1 MENVDKAKED
11 VKAAIATV
19 RDFVDRIKSLRG
31 ILEGLE
37 QEEGEFAAAMTELN
51 GSLVALTNLMRGVS
65 STVTETMKESQDAL
79 SQLSGNNPMYAAL
92 ADAYKSLGISDKV
105 AGILGGGESQ
115 EEGNEEMT
123 ADGQD
128 ELRKQELVKE
138 KEFLKEKAKL
148 CKDNLI
154 ERNTLVLEQKKKE
167 LEILMAAG
175 KQEAETEAD
184 FANQRLLKEKEISK
198 AKVELAQSYMSTLGD
213 AFSGMSKLFN
223 SISDI
228 YKNDEANSEKTLK
241 KQKNLQ
247 IAGAT
252 MEMLS
257 GVVKAVSGAMSMG
270 PILGP
275 IMGAINS
282 ATVIAAGI
290 ANIKKIKQTDTS
302 GASSASA
309 APTAMAS
316 VAPPAVVPE
325 VETVHNL
332 TTSSDMAH
340 QESMMKDQ
348 KVYIL
353 SSDLEANGKHVEI
366 RERGTLILSPC
377 FRKVSSKET
386 YTQLHVVIL
395 SSLRSPP

>member
-31 ILEGLE
+31 ILKGLE

-65 STVTETMKESQDAL
+65 STVTEAMKDSQDAL
-79 SQLSGNNPMYAAL
+79 SQLSGNSPMYAAL

-105 AGILGGGESQ
+105 AGIIGGSESQ
-115 EEGNEEMT
+115 EEGNEEMPD
-123 ADGQD
+123 DGQD
-128 ELRKQELVKE
+128 ELRKQELKKE
-138 KEFLKEKAKL
+138 KEFLEAKQEL
-148 CKDNLI
+148 YNQGTI
-154 ERNTLVLEQKKKE
+154 ERNALLLEQKEKE

-175 KQEAETEAD
+175 KLETETEAD
-184 FANQRLLKEKEISK
+184 FANQRLLKEKEISN
-198 AKVELAQSYMSTLGD
+198 AKVELAQSYMSTIGD

-275 IMGAINS
+275 IMGTINS

-316 VAPPAVVPE
+316 VTPPAVTPE

-366 RERGTLILSPC
+366 RER
-377 FRKVSSKET
+377 ET
-386 YTQLHVVIL
+386 TF
-395 SSLRSPP
+395 

>member
-1 MENVDKAKED
+1 MENVDKAKDD
-11 VKAAIATV
+11 VTAAVISV
-19 RDFVDRIKSLRG
+19 RDFIDRIKSLRE

-37 QEEGEFAAAMTELN
+37 QEGGEFATAMTELN
-51 GSLVALTNLMRGVS
+51 GNIAYLTNLMRGVS
-65 STVTETMKESQDAL
+65 STVTETAKDSQDAL
-79 SQLSGNNPMYAAL
+79 SQLAGNSPMYAAL

-105 AGILGGGESQ
+105 AGIIGGGESQ
-115 EEGNEEMT
+115 EEGKEEMT

-128 ELRKQELVKE
+128 ELRKQELKKE
-138 KEFLKEKAKL
+138 KEFLEVKQELYNKGS
-148 CKDNLI
+148 I
-154 ERNTLVLEQKKKE
+154 EYNTLLLEQKKKE
-167 LEILMAAG
+167 LEIFMAAG
-175 KQEAETEAD
+175 KQETETEAE
-184 FANQRLLKEKEISK
+184 FANSRLLKEKEISK
-198 AKVELAQSYMSTLGD
+198 AKVELAQSYMNTIGD

-275 IMGAINS
+275 IMGTINS

-366 RERGTLILSPC
+366 RER
-377 FRKVSSKET
+377 ET
-386 YTQLHVVIL
+386 TF
-395 SSLRSPP
+395 

>member
-1 MENVDKAKED
+1 MENVDKAKDD
-11 VKAAIATV
+11 VTAAVISV
-19 RDFVDRIKSLRG
+19 RDFIDRIKSLRE

-37 QEEGEFAAAMTELN
+37 QEGGEFATAMTELN
-51 GSLVALTNLMRGVS
+51 GNIAYLTNLMRGVS
-65 STVTETMKESQDAL
+65 STVTETAKDSQDAL
-79 SQLSGNNPMYAAL
+79 SQLAGNSPMYAAL

-105 AGILGGGESQ
+105 AGIIGGGESQ
-115 EEGNEEMT
+115 EEGKEEMT

-128 ELRKQELVKE
+128 ELRKQELKKE
-138 KEFLKEKAKL
+138 KEFLEAKQEL
-148 CKDNLI
+148 YNKGSI
-154 ERNTLVLEQKKKE
+154 EYNTLLLEQKKKE
-167 LEILMAAG
+167 LEIFMAAG
-175 KQEAETEAD
+175 KQETETEAE
-184 FANQRLLKEKEISK
+184 FANSRLLKEKEISK
-198 AKVELAQSYMSTLGD
+198 AKVELAQSYMNTIGD

-275 IMGAINS
+275 IMGTINS

-366 RERGTLILSPC
+366 RER
-377 FRKVSSKET
+377 ET
-386 YTQLHVVIL
+386 TF
-395 SSLRSPP
+395 

>member
-1 MENVDKAKED
+1 
-11 VKAAIATV
+11 
-19 RDFVDRIKSLRG
+19 
-31 ILEGLE
+31 
-37 QEEGEFAAAMTELN
+37 
-51 GSLVALTNLMRGVS
+51 MRGVS
-65 STVTETMKESQDAL
+65 STVTETAKDSQDAL
-79 SQLSGNNPMYAAL
+79 SQLAGNSPMYAAL

-105 AGILGGGESQ
+105 AGIIGGGESQ
-115 EEGNEEMT
+115 EEGKEEMT

-128 ELRKQELVKE
+128 ELRKQELKKE
-138 KEFLKEKAKL
+138 KEFLEAKQEL
-148 CKDNLI
+148 YNKGSI
-154 ERNTLVLEQKKKE
+154 EYNTLLLEQKKKE
-167 LEILMAAG
+167 LEIFMAAG
-175 KQEAETEAD
+175 KQETETEAE
-184 FANQRLLKEKEISK
+184 FANSRLLKEKEISK
-198 AKVELAQSYMSTLGD
+198 AKVELAQSYMNTIGD

-275 IMGAINS
+275 IMGTINS

-366 RERGTLILSPC
+366 RER
-377 FRKVSSKET
+377 ET
-386 YTQLHVVIL
+386 TF
-395 SSLRSPP
+395 

>member
-1 MENVDKAKED
+1 
-11 VKAAIATV
+11 
-19 RDFVDRIKSLRG
+19 
-31 ILEGLE
+31 
-37 QEEGEFAAAMTELN
+37 
-51 GSLVALTNLMRGVS
+51 
-65 STVTETMKESQDAL
+65 
-79 SQLSGNNPMYAAL
+79 
-92 ADAYKSLGISDKV
+92 
-105 AGILGGGESQ
+105 
-115 EEGNEEMT
+115 MT

-366 RERGTLILSPC
+366 RER
-377 FRKVSSKET
+377 ET
-386 YTQLHVVIL
+386 TF
-395 SSLRSPP
+395 

>member
-11 VKAAIATV
+11 VKTAIATV
-19 RDFVDRIKSLRG
+19 RDFIDRVKSLTET
-31 ILEGLE
+31 LDGLKQGE
-37 QEEGEFAAAMTELN
+37 AEFADVTTELM
-51 GSLVALTNLMRGVS
+51 GTIAALNNLMRGLS
-65 STVTETMKESQDAL
+65 SSMTETVKDSEDAL
-79 SQLSGNNPMYAAL
+79 SQLAAKSPMHAVVV
-92 ADAYKSLGISDKV
+92 DAYKSLGISDKV
-105 AGILGGGESQ
+105 AGIIGGSESQ
-115 EEGNEEMT
+115 EEGNEEMPD
-123 ADGQD
+123 DGQD
-128 ELRKQELVKE
+128 ELRKKDLEKE
-138 KEFLKEKAKL
+138 KEFLDAKLQL
-148 CKDNLI
+148 CKDNSI
-154 ERNTLVLEQKKKE
+154 ERCTLTLEQKKKE

-175 KQEAETEAD
+175 KLETETEAD
-184 FANQRLLKEKEISK
+184 FANQRLLKEKEISN

-282 ATVIAAGI
+282 AAVIAAGI

-316 VAPPAVVPE
+316 VSPPAVVPE

-353 SSDLEANGKHVEI
+353 SSDLEANGRHVEI
-366 RERGTLILSPC
+366 RER
-377 FRKVSSKET
+377 ET
-386 YTQLHVVIL
+386 TF
-395 SSLRSPP
+395 

>member
-65 STVTETMKESQDAL
+65 STVTETMKDSQDAL
-79 SQLSGNNPMYAAL
+79 SQLSGNSPMYAAL
-92 ADAYKSLGISDKV
+92 VDAYKSMGISDKV

-115 EEGNEEMT
+115 EEGKEEMT
-123 ADGQD
+123 ADGD

-223 SISDI
+223 SISYI

-366 RERGTLILSPC
+366 RER
-377 FRKVSSKET
+377 ET
-386 YTQLHVVIL
+386 TF
-395 SSLRSPP
+395 

>member
-51 GSLVALTNLMRGVS
+51 GNIVALTNLMRGVS

-79 SQLSGNNPMYAAL
+79 SQLSDNNPMYAAL
-92 ADAYKSLGISDKV
+92 TDAYKSLGISDKV

-115 EEGNEEMT
+115 EEGKEEMT

-138 KEFLKEKAKL
+138 KEFLEAKLQL
-148 CKDNLI
+148 CKDNSI
-154 ERNTLVLEQKKKE
+154 ERCTLTLEQKEQE

-175 KQEAETEAD
+175 KKEEETEAE
-184 FANQRLLKEKEISK
+184 FANRRLLKEKEISN
-198 AKVELAQSYMSTLGD
+198 AKVELAQSYMSTIGD

-275 IMGAINS
+275 IMGTINS

-353 SSDLEANGKHVEI
+353 SSDLEANGRHVEI
-366 RERGTLILSPC
+366 RER
-377 FRKVSSKET
+377 ET
-386 YTQLHVVIL
+386 TF
-395 SSLRSPP
+395 

>member
-1 MENVDKAKED
+1 MENVDKAKTD
-11 VKAAIATV
+11 VTAAVISV
-19 RDFVDRIKSLRG
+19 RDFIDRIKSLRE

-37 QEEGEFAAAMTELN
+37 QEGGEFAAAMTELN

-65 STVTETMKESQDAL
+65 STVTETMKDSQDAL
-79 SQLSGNNPMYAAL
+79 SQLAGNSPMYAAL

-105 AGILGGGESQ
+105 AGIIGGSESQ

-123 ADGQD
+123 DDGQD
-128 ELRKQELVKE
+128 ELRKQELEKE
-138 KEFLKEKAKL
+138 KEFLKSKQELYNKGS
-148 CKDNLI
+148 I
-154 ERNTLVLEQKKKE
+154 ERNTLLLEQKKKE

-175 KQEAETEAD
+175 KKETETEAD
-184 FANQRLLKEKEISK
+184 FANSRLLKEKEISN
-198 AKVELAQSYMSTLGD
+198 AKVELAQSYMSTIGD

-275 IMGAINS
+275 IMGTINS
-282 ATVIAAGI
+282 AAVIAAGI

-316 VAPPAVVPE
+316 VTPPAVVPE

-366 RERGTLILSPC
+366 RER
-377 FRKVSSKET
+377 ET
-386 YTQLHVVIL
+386 TF
-395 SSLRSPP
+395 